1 MLFEITFINKTESSF
16 VSILCS
22 HLRCGDSNQVISHV
36 EEPCHTSLSS
46 RIKMWLHDGSSK
58 YVCTYSASQQNF
70 LAVVVGF
77 SNHHDVYIF
86 VQKIDWAYIQKV
98 RYKVGKGGKK
108 PNKDFG
114 TNKLRSAKVFLL
126 LEMKNLKQ
134 H

>member
-1 MLFEITFINKTESSF
+1 
-16 VSILCS
+16 
-22 HLRCGDSNQVISHV
+22 
-36 EEPCHTSLSS
+36 
-46 RIKMWLHDGSSK
+46 MWLHDGSSK

-134 H
+134 HWKIYFAFQTFDQMSKNADAYQVKSRFVIILKIAQVDFT